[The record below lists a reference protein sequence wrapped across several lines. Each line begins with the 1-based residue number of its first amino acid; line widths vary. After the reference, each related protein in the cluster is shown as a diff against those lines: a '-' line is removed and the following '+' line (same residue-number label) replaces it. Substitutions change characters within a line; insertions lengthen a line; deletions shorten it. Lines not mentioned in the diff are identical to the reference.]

1 MYNLPQPEYTEYNF
15 TGLVSLTDVGQH
27 LVEHLV
33 GLGVVGDV
41 LEADDIPEALTV
53 LSEDLLTG
61 RLVEELCWQ
70 LLSIDNLEHSFRTL
84 FHKKTH
90 KKQK

>member
-1 MYNLPQPEYTEYNF
+1 M
-15 TGLVSLTDVGQH
+15 SLTDVGQH

-41 LEADDIPEALTV
+41 LEADNIPEALTV

-70 LLSIDNLEHSFRTL
+70 LLVEHELRVLLLKIISGHLGKNYSLRR
-84 FHKKTH
+84 
-90 KKQK
+90 